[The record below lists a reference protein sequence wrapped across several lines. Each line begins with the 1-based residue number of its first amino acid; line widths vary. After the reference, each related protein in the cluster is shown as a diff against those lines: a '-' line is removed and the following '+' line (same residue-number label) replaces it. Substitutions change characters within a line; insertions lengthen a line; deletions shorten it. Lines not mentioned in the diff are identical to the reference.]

1 MEDKKRNEDIF
12 KLANYYKSTST
23 PIHITLVSGT
33 WLNGIILSVNKDF
46 KDRLVLMEDKFG
58 KMLVFFNRIIDD
70 GIVPKA
76 KENKNDTSKTP

>member
-1 MEDKKRNEDIF
+1 MNEKIRNEDIF

-23 PIHITLVSGT
+23 IVHITLCSGT
-33 WLNGIILSVNKDF
+33 WLNGIILNVNKDF

-70 GIVPKA
+70 GIVPK
-76 KENKNDTSKTP
+76 KEVDKNGM